1 MLENV
6 GIKTCLNLLLSNDKT
21 SQNLIFFLKGDDMT
35 ANTEQHQLWPKWLK
49 PSQAHQYISVA
60 DNTFIKRYVQTGKVK
75 AYPTEH
81 GIRYD
86 RDEIDEAVR
95 HYYD

>member
-1 MLENV
+1 
-6 GIKTCLNLLLSNDKT
+6 
-21 SQNLIFFLKGDDMT
+21 MT

-49 PSQAHQYISVA
+49 RIQAHQYISVA

-86 RDEIDEAVR
+86 RDEIDEAVSR
-95 HYYD
+95 YYD

>member
-1 MLENV
+1 MTD
-6 GIKTCLNLLLSNDKT
+6 KNDHP
-21 SQNLIFFLKGDDMT
+21 QPWGM
-35 ANTEQHQLWPKWLK
+35 WLK
-49 PSQAHQYISVA
+49 RSEAHKYISVA
-60 DNTFIKRYVQTGKVK
+60 DNTFINHYVKKGRVK

-81 GIRYD
+81 GIRYN

>member
-1 MLENV
+1 ME
-6 GIKTCLNLLLSNDKT
+6 K
-21 SQNLIFFLKGDDMT
+21 
-35 ANTEQHQLWPKWLK
+35 AEQYPKWLK
-49 PSQAHQYISVA
+49 RSQAHQYISA
-60 DNTFIKRYVQTGKVK
+60 SDNTFMKYYVNSGKVT

-86 RDEIDEAVR
+86 RDEIDEAVK

>member
-1 MLENV
+1 ME
-6 GIKTCLNLLLSNDKT
+6 K
-21 SQNLIFFLKGDDMT
+21 
-35 ANTEQHQLWPKWLK
+35 AEQYPKWLNRSK
-49 PSQAHQYISVA
+49 AHQYISA
-60 DNTFIKRYVQTGKVK
+60 SDNTFMKYYVNNGKVT

-86 RDEIDEAVR
+86 RDEIDEAVK

>member
-1 MLENV
+1 M
-6 GIKTCLNLLLSNDKT
+6 
-21 SQNLIFFLKGDDMT
+21 
-35 ANTEQHQLWPKWLK
+35 EQVQVMEWPKWLRRN
-49 PSQAHQYISVA
+49 QAHRYLSVA
-60 DNTFIKRYVQTGKVK
+60 DNTFMKNYVKNGKVK
-75 AYPTEH
+75 AYPTAH

>member
-1 MLENV
+1 ME
-6 GIKTCLNLLLSNDKT
+6 K
-21 SQNLIFFLKGDDMT
+21 
-35 ANTEQHQLWPKWLK
+35 AEQYPKWLNRSK
-49 PSQAHQYISVA
+49 AHQYISVA
-60 DNTFIKRYVQTGKVK
+60 DNTFMKYYVKNGKVK

-86 RDEIDEAVR
+86 RDEIDEAVK

>member
-1 MLENV
+1 MNEPEV
-6 GIKTCLNLLLSNDKT
+6 
-21 SQNLIFFLKGDDMT
+21 
-35 ANTEQHQLWPKWLK
+35 WPKWLK
-49 PSQAHQYISVA
+49 RSQANQYLSVA
-60 DNTFIKRYVQTGKVK
+60 DNTFMKHYVKKGKVK

>member
-1 MLENV
+1 
-6 GIKTCLNLLLSNDKT
+6 
-21 SQNLIFFLKGDDMT
+21 MT
-35 ANTEQHQLWPKWLK
+35 ASTEQSQLWPKWLK
-49 PSQAHQYISVA
+49 RNEAHKYISVA
-60 DNTFIKRYVQTGKVK
+60 DNTFIKRYVNTGKVK